1 MQINYTEQELEIV
14 ISGEKINL
22 SRGESSLQM
31 FTTWYQHEMVL
42 LHINNSQCV
51 LVNVEAPHC
60 PNFLEII
67 CSLMSTRSPDGFMQ
81 S

>member
-42 LHINNSQCV
+42 LHINNSQ
-51 LVNVEAPHC
+51 
-60 PNFLEII
+60 
-67 CSLMSTRSPDGFMQ
+67 
-81 S
+81 

>member
-1 MQINYTEQELEIV
+1 MQINYTEQKLEIV

-42 LHINNSQCV
+42 
-51 LVNVEAPHC
+51 
-60 PNFLEII
+60 
-67 CSLMSTRSPDGFMQ
+67 
-81 S
+81 